1 MRSSRFLMLAVAAV
15 ALAGCMQ
22 TGGPGPFSRNAPP
35 LWQQDVQLPP
45 MLRPA
50 PVRTAQPSVI
60 AQPAVVAQPL
70 GEPMAL
76 QSIMP
81 QVIAM
86 GSEESGYALDSG
98 DKLRVVVFGQD
109 GLSASY
115 SVDTSGSITMPLIG
129 AVPARGRT
137 PAQLQ
142 AAIGGRLRQGY
153 VREPHVAVEV
163 ETYRPFFILGEVTLP
178 GQYPYVA
185 NMTVRPRSRLPAV
198 IRRAPSSARSRSA
211 GRSAGSLRNASC
223 RRTIPCI
230 RATPS
235 RSPNAGSRQDGGS
248 APQNSPRAALSG
260 RRAVPSRRRS
270 GARASRA
277 WAPSR
282 DRGGL

>member
-1 MRSSRFLMLAVAAV
+1 MRSSRFLMLTLAAV

-35 LWQQDVQLPP
+35 LWQQDIALPA

-50 PVRTAQPSVI
+50 PVRTAEPAMI
-60 AQPAVVAQPL
+60 AQPGVVAQPI
-70 GEPMAL
+70 GAPMEP
-76 QSIMP
+76 QPIMP
-81 QVIAM
+81 QAVAM
-86 GSEESGYALDSG
+86 GPEESGYALGSG

-142 AAIGGRLRQGY
+142 AAIAAKLRQGY

-185 NMTVRPRSRLPAV
+185 NMTVETAVAIAGGYTPRAQKQRIEISRQVNGLTEKRV
-198 IRRAPSSARSRSA
+198 V
-211 GRSAGSLRNASC
+211 
-223 RRTIPCI
+223 
-230 RATPS
+230 
-235 RSPNAGSRQDGGS
+235 SPNYPVTPGDTVKVSER
-248 APQNSPRAALSG
+248 
-260 RRAVPSRRRS
+260 
-270 GARASRA
+270 
-277 WAPSR
+277 WF
-282 DRGGL
+282 